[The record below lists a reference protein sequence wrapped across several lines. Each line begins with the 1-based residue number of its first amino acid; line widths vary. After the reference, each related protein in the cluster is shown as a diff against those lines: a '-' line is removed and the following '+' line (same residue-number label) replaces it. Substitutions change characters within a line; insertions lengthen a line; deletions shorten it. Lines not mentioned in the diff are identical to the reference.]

1 MKKLLALLLALLLV
15 VSLVACDS
23 KNDRDDDDEEEETT
37 SASDEKKEEEKE
49 EVEEEEE
56 EQEVEVEEEEEDL
69 SEEEAA
75 VAAWVEENGDEYVE
89 NFNTAFAGSSGLTC
103 KTTMEANGCDI
114 IVTVCINE
122 WDDLTDEQ
130 KDTLQASYD
139 ALSDGFLAELKLM
152 QNEEPAI
159 DSLTYLICEYD
170 GDVAATIY
178 VEN

>member
-49 EVEEEEE
+49 EVKEEEE
-56 EQEVEVEEEEEDL
+56 EQEVEVEEEEVV
-69 SEEEAA
+69 EEEAA
-75 VAAWVEENGDEYVE
+75 VAAWVEENRDEYVE

-139 ALSDGFLAELKLM
+139 ALGDGFLAELKLM
-152 QNEEPAI
+152 QKEEPAI
-159 DSLTYLICEYD
+159 DSLTYLICECD